1 MRPLAPLIRRAR
13 GWLVADAANRCSDFP
28 GGLSLGSDFLYLRT
42 AGAASAN
49 VDERDS
55 FSAVLARPWHWSFA
69 EQRARSA
76 GGALQSQV
84 GFHTHAQV
92 RHRTQIAT
100 LANLQVPAAE
110 ISPPARFATQ
120 IDPAHQL
127 IISVR
132 DQKVMLLENGAMVT
146 TYPVSTSKFGLGD
159 FLGRMTTPLGYLM
172 VAQKIGDNAPVG
184 AVFHNRRFTGEILTP
199 NAPGRDPVVTR
210 IIWLRGL
217 EAQNAHA
224 FYRCIYIHGTPQ
236 EKTIGRPASYGCIR
250 MKSSDIAALYNQVPL
265 GAIVQI
271 IPDRLPKVPK
281 ASPARSSNTMTV
293 QVEKSNAQERLASPS
308 TSGSLTVEQM
318 RMAGALA
325 AERLKSQARK
335 AQPVLNKGTAMVQN
349 NPRA

>member
-1 MRPLAPLIRRAR
+1 MFRLLAVIFS
-13 GWLVADAANRCSDFP
+13 LVSIAPA
-28 GGLSLGSDFLYLRT
+28 
-42 AGAASAN
+42 
-49 VDERDS
+49 
-55 FSAVLARPWHWSFA
+55 FSATQLTQLDTS
-69 EQRARSA
+69 
-76 GGALQSQV
+76 
-84 GFHTHAQV
+84 
-92 RHRTQIAT
+92 HR
-100 LANLQVPAAE
+100 VV
-110 ISPPARFATQ
+110 IS
-120 IDPAHQL
+120 I
-127 IISVR
+127 R
-132 DQKVMLLENGAMVT
+132 DQKLMLLENGGRVAI
-146 TYPVSTSKFGLGD
+146 YPVSTSKYGVGD
-159 FLGRMTTPLGYLM
+159 FRGRMTTPLGYLM

-184 AVFHNRRFTGEILTP
+184 AVFHNRRFTGEILAP
-199 NAPGRDPVVTR
+199 DAPGRDPVITR

-236 EKTIGRPASYGCIR
+236 ENTIGRPASYGCIR

-335 AQPVLNKGTAMVQN
+335 AQPVLNKGTAMVQ
-349 NPRA
+349 